1 MKNPDSIG
9 ELVPYVD
16 AEILDPLPEP
26 LTDAAL
32 LKGGLEKT
40 EAWVRTEQSKAALR
54 QAKAREKQNAAI
66 AEMLADSGEGDPVK
80 TVQANLGQLP
90 EPVAKHL
97 RALAKAVRS
106 GASMSEA
113 VATLPGIEPIATKEI
128 EVERVVE
135 RLAVDP
141 KIVSGIYDLRET
153 VLSAIKIGG
162 FLIFLAGLALGF
174 SAGLFSAWWF
184 Q

>member
-1 MKNPDSIG
+1 MKNPDSVG
-9 ELVPYVD
+9 QLVPYGD
-16 AEILDPLPEP
+16 PEILDPLPEP

-32 LKGGLEKT
+32 IKGGLEKT

-54 QAKAREKQNAAI
+54 QAKAREKQNTAI

-113 VATLPGIEPIATKEI
+113 VATLPGVEPIATKEI
-128 EVERVVE
+128 EIERVVE

-141 KIVSGIYDLRET
+141 LILSAVHDLRET
-153 VLSAIKIGG
+153 VIASVKIGG
-162 FLIFLAGLALGF
+162 FLVFFSGLALGF
-174 SAGLFSAWWF
+174 SLGLFAAWWF
-184 Q
+184 